1 MYQTVGIFIGQ
12 GVERNIDVARSTV
25 LMKSNKKDF
34 VGDVLLQ
41 ESCQWY
47 LRRKGMGAHARC
59 YQKHNTEYWEEDIF
73 QKRKKMYPLKLLL
86 HFFLICKVVKV
97 LLHLKL
103 TLLCL

>member
-1 MYQTVGIFIGQ
+1 MYQAVGIFIGQ

-47 LRRKGMGAHARC
+47 SRRKGMGAQMLSETQHRVLGGG
-59 YQKHNTEYWEEDIF
+59 HIP
-73 QKRKKMYPLKLLL
+73 KKKKNVPSKITTPPLSNLLSG
-86 HFFLICKVVKV
+86 
-97 LLHLKL
+97 
-103 TLLCL
+103 

>member
-1 MYQTVGIFIGQ
+1 MYQAVGIFIGQ

-47 LRRKGMGAHARC
+47 SRRKGMGAQMLSETQHRVLGGG
-59 YQKHNTEYWEEDIF
+59 HIP
-73 QKRKKMYPLKLLL
+73 KKKKNVPSKITTPPL
-86 HFFLICKVVKV
+86 
-97 LLHLKL
+97 
-103 TLLCL
+103 TNRQSG